1 MSYPEVDLSRV
12 KTYSIAK
19 RKSKVE
25 IENLAKVVAGKIS
38 IDQLLKSLPKIL
50 KAEDFNF
57 LVDQIISARRKK
69 KALVFMLGAH
79 VVKCGL
85 SPIIIDLMK
94 HRFITHLALN
104 GAGAIHD
111 LELAFWGKTSE
122 EVEKGLKTGLFG
134 MVRETA
140 QKFNSCS
147 ALAENKGIGL
157 GEAIGLKISQD
168 KGEYSAY
175 SILTS
180 AAKSKIPATVHVAIG
195 TDIVH
200 QHSNFKPDLTG
211 SASFR
216 DFKILAHS
224 LKSLNRGGVVVNF
237 GSAVILPEVFLKAL
251 TLARNV
257 YGRVENFTTANF
269 DMYQHYRPTVN
280 VVQRPTASSGRGLNF
295 VGHHEIMLPLLAAA
309 LKSRL

>member
-1 MSYPEVDLSRV
+1 VIYPEINLSRV

-19 RKSKVE
+19 RKSEVE
-25 IENLAKVVAGKIS
+25 IKNLAKIVSGNIRVA
-38 IDQLLKSLPKIL
+38 QLLKSLPKIL
-50 KAEDFNF
+50 KAEEFNF
-57 LVDQIISARRKK
+57 LVEQIISAPRKK
-69 KALVFMLGAH
+69 KSLVFMLGAH
-79 VVKCGL
+79 VIKCGL
-85 SPIIIDLMK
+85 SPVIIDLMK
-94 HRFITHLALN
+94 HRFITHLAFN

-111 LELAFWGKTSE
+111 LELAHWGKTSE
-122 EVEKGLKTGLFG
+122 EVEKGLKTGRFG
-134 MVRETA
+134 MARETA
-140 QKFNSCS
+140 EKFNTCS
-147 ALAENKGIGL
+147 VLAERKAIGL
-157 GEAIGLKISQD
+157 GEAVGL
-168 KGEYSAY
+168 
-175 SILTS
+175 SILADRASYSRHSILAS
-180 AAKSKIPATVHVAIG
+180 AVKLKIPATVHVAIG

-200 QHSNFKPDLTG
+200 QHLNFKPDLTA

-257 YGRVENFTTANF
+257 YGQVENFTTANF

-295 VGHHEIMLPLLAAA
+295 VGHHEIMLPFLAAA